1 MQSALSCDEAVMK
14 PCAVCVEP
22 FVDGVLEEDRVDTTA
37 MLMREEH
44 EGCQPMQVHAR
55 WSECDKLPPVYG
67 RKRVQRERCCVQVM
81 IAGVLFGLWSR
92 VECGSVSDGQHEED
106 DDVL

>member
-1 MQSALSCDEAVMK
+1 MK
-14 PCAVCVEP
+14 LCAVCVEP

-55 WSECDKLPPVYG
+55 WSECDKLPPVSG
-67 RKRVQRERCCVQVM
+67 RKRVQRERCCVQGTNKQTNKCY
-81 IAGVLFGLWSR
+81 AHPRTS
-92 VECGSVSDGQHEED
+92 GSC
-106 DDVL
+106 

>member
-1 MQSALSCDEAVMK
+1 MQA
-14 PCAVCVEP
+14 
-22 FVDGVLEEDRVDTTA
+22 
-37 MLMREEH
+37 
-44 EGCQPMQVHAR
+44 HAR
-55 WSECDKLPPVYG
+55 WSECDKLPSVSG
-67 RKRVQRERCCVQVM
+67 RKRVQRERCCVKVM